1 MARGGPTWLG
11 TLLYPAGLVALFLG
25 LQLVARALGLPDTAW
40 PLFAAPWA
48 LLALLLTLPL
58 RLRRAWGEPAP
69 WRRLGARA
77 SFRAA
82 VAALLGGAGKALGLL
97 APIVGLLLWGGL
109 ARWRPDLS
117 PAELANALALG
128 LGVGFAEELLFRGWV
143 WGELA
148 FQLGSGR
155 ALLAQAV
162 IFSLVHA
169 RPDLGVVGLVGLLV
183 GLALLGL
190 ALALQRRADGGLL
203 WGAVGLHGGLVGGW
217 FALLQGALVVRA
229 DSPSWLVGP
238 GGVNP
243 NPVGGLLGWIG
254 LGGLALLLAHGGGR
268 NRAMVPGIADNA
280 RSCP

>member
-1 MARGGPTWLG
+1 MASGGPTRLG
-11 TLLYPAGLVALFLG
+11 TLLYPTGLVALFLG
-25 LQLVARALGLPDTAW
+25 LQLVARALGLPDTVW

-48 LLALLLTLPL
+48 LLALLLSLPL

-69 WRRLGARA
+69 WRRLGVRA
-77 SFRAA
+77 PLAAA
-82 VAALLGGAGKALGLL
+82 VAALLGGAAKALGLL
-97 APIVGLLLWGGL
+97 APIVILLLWRGL
-109 ARWRPDLS
+109 AHWQPDLS
-117 PAELANALALG
+117 LAELANALALG
-128 LGVGFAEELLFRGWV
+128 LGVGFAEELLFRGWL

-148 FQLGSGR
+148 LHLGRGR

-162 IFSLVHA
+162 VFSLVHA
-169 RPDLGVVGLVGLLV
+169 RPDLGVAGLVGLLG

-217 FALLQGALVVRA
+217 FALLQGALVVRP
-229 DSPSWLVGP
+229 DSPTWLVGP
-238 GGVNP
+238 GGANP

-254 LGGLALLLAHGGGR
+254 VGGLALLLARGR
-268 NRAMVPGIADNA
+268 NRAGVPGIADNA